1 MKNIQRYILSLLM
14 VLMLV
19 PQTAQAQKNKPEMVT
34 VKGVVEDALGP
45 IIGASV
51 SVKNQ
56 PGVGA
61 ISDIDG
67 NFSIK
72 VGPYDVLQIS
82 FVGYLNV
89 EIPVL
94 TIEDKEHLV
103 VKMEEDTQSI
113 DEVVVTA
120 SGVQKKRT
128 LTGAITN
135 VDLKQLNAPGANLS
149 NSLAG
154 VIPGIIAM
162 QTSGEP
168 GENMS
173 QFWIRGMSTF
183 GAKSEALILVDGV
196 ERSFNEISVED
207 IESFSVLK
215 DASATAIYGQRGANG
230 VVLITTKRGEKGKVK
245 INAKA
250 GLDWNS
256 PVKVPQ
262 YANAYDWARLAN
274 EARVGRYETPLYTD
288 EELSIIQHG
297 LDPDLYPN
305 VDWRELMLKKGAP
318 SYYANVSFSGGSDNV
333 RYFVSGRY
341 TGENGRY
348 RTASSENTYNTN
360 STYERWNYRA
370 NVDMNLT
377 RTTVLSVSI
386 GGWLVNRNAPSS
398 SSTDIWGAFASYT
411 PLSAPR
417 KWSTGQWPIVNGMTT
432 PEYQLTQ
439 TGYRTIWENKIE
451 SSVSVDQ
458 NLSFI
463 TEGLK
468 FNGVFAFDTY
478 NWNQITRSKSEELW
492 SAEDMRDSNGD
503 LVLKRVATANAM
515 TQNKEVQGNKR
526 YYLQASL
533 DYSRVFAKNHRVGAF
548 AMVYREETSDVN
560 FSNDDLMGSIPH
572 RNLAYSGR
580 FTYAYKDKYLT
591 ELNWGYTGSENFEK
605 GKQFGFFPAVSVGWV
620 ASEEPFIKNTFPWLD
635 LFKIRASYGEVG
647 NDELDGRR
655 FPYIT
660 LVNTDD
666 NGSYTFGE
674 YGTNRVQAY
683 RIKTLGT
690 PYLTWEVAKKYDLGL
705 DFSLFKNK
713 ITGTVDWF
721 LDKRDDI
728 FMQRNQMPL
737 TTGLA
742 DQTPMANVGKMKS
755 YGADGNIAY
764 NQKIGP
770 VNVQFRAN
778 FTYQTTDIID
788 KDEAAN
794 ELWYKMEKGFQLN
807 QSRGFIALGL
817 FKDQADIDSSP
828 DQSGLSNKA
837 ILPGDIKYKDVNG
850 DGVINDDDIVPL
862 GYRQVPGLQYGFGF
876 SANWKNWGINLLFQ
890 GTGKCD
896 FFLGGSG
903 PHAFHDGKRGNI
915 LQVMVDGNRW
925 IPKEISGT
933 EATENPNADWP
944 RLTYTNNDNNNR
956 KSTFWLRERKYLR
969 LRNVEITYDL
979 PQRWTR
985 KINISN
991 MRIGVIGQNL
1001 LTWAP
1006 FKWWD
1011 PEVASEDGSNYP
1023 INKTYSFYV
1032 QFSF

>member
-1 MKNIQRYILSLLM
+1 MKNIQQYIVLLLM
-14 VLMLV
+14 AVLLV
-19 PQTAQAQKNKPEMVT
+19 PQSLQAQENKKLVI
-34 VKGVVEDALGP
+34 KGVVEDALGP
-45 IIGASV
+45 IVGASV
-51 SVKNQ
+51 VAKNQ

-61 ISDIDG
+61 ITDLDG
-67 NFSIK
+67 RFSLK
-72 VGPYDVLQIS
+72 VGPYDVLQIT
-82 FVGYLNV
+82 FVGYQSV

-94 TIEDKEHLV
+94 SIKDTNNLKVTMKEDNQ
-103 VKMEEDTQSI
+103 TI

-120 SGVQKKRT
+120 SGVQKKKT

-135 VDLKQLNAPGANLS
+135 VELKHLNAPGANLS

-154 VIPGIIAM
+154 VVPGIIAM
-162 QTSGEP
+162 QSSGEP

-183 GAKSEALILVDGV
+183 GAKSGALILVDGV
-196 ERSFNEISVED
+196 ERSFNEIPVED

-245 INAKA
+245 INVKA
-250 GLDWNS
+250 GFDWNT
-256 PVKVPQ
+256 PVKVPE
-262 YANAYDWARLAN
+262 YASGYDWARLAN
-274 EARVGRYETPLYTD
+274 EALVGRYENPLYTN
-288 EELSIIQHG
+288 EELDIIQHG

-305 VDWRELMLKKGAP
+305 IDWRDLMLKKGAP
-318 SYYANVSFSGGSDNV
+318 SYYANISFSGGSDNV
-333 RYFVSGRY
+333 RYFVTGRY

-348 RTASSENTYNTN
+348 RTSSSENKYNTN

-377 RTTVLSVSI
+377 RTTVLSVGV
-386 GGWLVNRNAPSS
+386 GGWLINRTSPSS
-398 SSTDIWGAFASYT
+398 GSSDIWSSFASYT
-411 PLSAPR
+411 PLTAPR
-417 KWSTGQWPIVNGMTT
+417 KWSTGQWPIVSGMTT
-432 PEYQLTQ
+432 PEYQMTQ
-439 TGYRTIWENKIE
+439 TGYRTIWENKME
-451 SSVSVDQ
+451 TNVGLEQD
-458 NLSFI
+458 LSFI
-463 TEGLK
+463 TKGLK

-478 NWNQITRSKSEELW
+478 NKNTIVREKGEELW
-492 SAEDMRDSNGD
+492 SAESMRNGNGN
-503 LVLKRVATANAM
+503 LVLKREANAKAM
-515 TQNKEVQGNKR
+515 SQAKTVEGDKR

-533 DYSRVFAKNHRVGAF
+533 DYSRLFADKHRVGAF
-548 AMVYREETSDVN
+548 AMVYQQETSDVN
-560 FSNDDLMGSIPH
+560 FAEDDLMASIPH
-572 RNLAYSGR
+572 RTLAYSGR

-591 ELNWGYTGSENFEK
+591 EFNWGYTGSENFEK
-605 GKQFGFFPAVSVGWV
+605 GKQFGFFPAVSLGWV
-620 ASEEPFIKNTFPWLD
+620 LSEEPFIKKTMPWMD
-635 LFKIRASYGEVG
+635 QFKIRASYGEVG
-647 NDELDGRR
+647 NDEIAGRR

-666 NGSYTFGE
+666 NSYSFGE
-674 YGTNRVQAY
+674 FTNNSSQGY
-683 RIKTLGT
+683 RIKTMGT
-690 PYLTWEVAKKYDLGL
+690 PYLTWEVAKKYDIGV
-705 DFSLFKNK
+705 DFSVFNSK
-713 ITGTVDWF
+713 ITGTIDWF

-728 FMQRNQMPL
+728 FMKRNQMPL

-755 YGADGNIAY
+755 YGWDGNIAY
-764 NQKIGP
+764 SQRIGQ
-770 VNVQFRAN
+770 VNLQLRAN
-778 FTYQTTDIID
+778 FTYQTTDVID

-817 FKDQADIDSSP
+817 FKDQEDIDRSP
-828 DQSGLSNKA
+828 SQEALSNKT

-850 DGVINDDDIVPL
+850 DGVITDDDIVPL
-862 GYRQVPGLQYGFGF
+862 GYREVPGLQYGIGL

-896 FFLGGSG
+896 FFVGGSG

-933 EATENPNADWP
+933 EATEDPNADWP
-944 RLTYTNNDNNNR
+944 RLTYTNNNNNNR
-956 KSTFWLRERKYLR
+956 KSTFWLKERKYLR
-969 LRNVEITYDL
+969 LRNLEITYDL
-979 PQRWTR
+979 PQMWTR
-985 KINISN
+985 KFLVSN
-991 MRIGVIGQNL
+991 MRIGFIGQNL
-1001 LTWAP
+1001 FTWAP

-1011 PEVASEDGSNYP
+1011 PEGTNESGSSYP
-1023 INKTYSFYV
+1023 INRTYSCYI

>member
-1 MKNIQRYILSLLM
+1 MKNIQQYIVLLLM
-14 VLMLV
+14 AVLLV
-19 PQTAQAQKNKPEMVT
+19 PQSLQAQENKKLVI
-34 VKGVVEDALGP
+34 KGVVEDALGP

-51 SVKNQ
+51 VAKNQ

-61 ISDIDG
+61 ITDLDG
-67 NFSIK
+67 RFSLK
-72 VGPYDVLQIS
+72 VGPYDVLQIT
-82 FVGYLNV
+82 FVGYQPV

-94 TIEDKEHLV
+94 SIKDKNNLKVTMKEDNQ
-103 VKMEEDTQSI
+103 TI

-120 SGVQKKRT
+120 SGVQKKKT

-135 VDLKQLNAPGANLS
+135 VELKHLNAPGANLS

-154 VIPGIIAM
+154 VVPGIIAM
-162 QTSGEP
+162 QSSGEP

-183 GAKSEALILVDGV
+183 GAKSGALILVDGV
-196 ERSFNEISVED
+196 ERSFNEIPVED

-245 INAKA
+245 INVKA
-250 GLDWNS
+250 GFDWNT
-256 PVKVPQ
+256 PVKVPE
-262 YANAYDWARLAN
+262 YASGYDWARLAN
-274 EARVGRYETPLYTD
+274 EALVGRYENPLYTN
-288 EELSIIQHG
+288 EELDIIQHG

-305 VDWRELMLKKGAP
+305 IDWRDLMLKKGAP
-318 SYYANVSFSGGSDNV
+318 SYYANISFSGGSDNV
-333 RYFVSGRY
+333 RYFVTGRY

-348 RTASSENTYNTN
+348 RTSSSENKYNTN

-377 RTTVLSVSI
+377 RTTVLSVGV
-386 GGWLVNRNAPSS
+386 GGWLVNRTSPSS
-398 SSTDIWGAFASYT
+398 GSSDIWGAFASYT
-411 PLSAPR
+411 PLTAPR
-417 KWSTGQWPIVNGMTT
+417 KWSTGQWPIVSGMTT
-432 PEYQLTQ
+432 PEYQMTQ
-439 TGYRTIWENKIE
+439 TGYRTIWENKME
-451 SSVSVDQ
+451 TNVGLEQD
-458 NLSFI
+458 LSFI
-463 TEGLK
+463 TKGLK

-478 NWNQITRSKSEELW
+478 NKNTIVREKGEELW
-492 SAEDMRDSNGD
+492 SAESLRNGNGE
-503 LVLKRVATANAM
+503 LVLKREANAKAM
-515 TQNKEVQGNKR
+515 SQSKTVEGDKR

-533 DYSRVFAKNHRVGAF
+533 DYSRLFAEKHRVGAF
-548 AMVYREETSDVN
+548 AMVYQQETSDVN
-560 FSNDDLMGSIPH
+560 FAEDDLMASIPH
-572 RNLAYSGR
+572 RTLAYSGR

-591 ELNWGYTGSENFEK
+591 EFNWGYTGSENFEK
-605 GKQFGFFPAVSVGWV
+605 GKQFGFFPAVSLGWV
-620 ASEEPFIKNTFPWLD
+620 LSEEPFIKKAMPWMD
-635 LFKIRASYGEVG
+635 QFKIRASYGEVG
-647 NDELDGRR
+647 NDEIAGRR

-666 NGSYTFGE
+666 NSYSFGE
-674 YGTNRVQAY
+674 FTNNSAQGY
-683 RIKTLGT
+683 RIRTMGT
-690 PYLTWEVAKKYDLGL
+690 PHLTWEVAKKYDVGV
-705 DFSLFKNK
+705 DFSFFNSK

-728 FMQRNQMPL
+728 FMKRNQMPL

-755 YGADGNIAY
+755 YGWDGNIAY
-764 NQKIGP
+764 SQRIGQ
-770 VNVQFRAN
+770 VNLQLRAN
-778 FTYQTTDIID
+778 FTYQTTDVID

-807 QSRGFIALGL
+807 QSRGLIALGL
-817 FKDQADIDSSP
+817 FKDQEDIDRSP
-828 DQSGLSNKA
+828 SQTALSNKT

-850 DGVINDDDIVPL
+850 DGVITDDDKVPL
-862 GYRQVPGLQYGFGF
+862 GYREVPGLQYGIGL
-876 SANWKNWGINLLFQ
+876 SANWKNWGINMLFQ

-896 FFLGGSG
+896 FFVGGSG

-933 EATENPNADWP
+933 EATEDPNADWP
-944 RLTYTNNDNNNR
+944 RLTYTNNNNNNR
-956 KSTFWLRERKYLR
+956 KSTFWLKERKYLR
-969 LRNVEITYDL
+969 LRNLEITYDL
-979 PQRWTR
+979 PQVWTR
-985 KINISN
+985 KFFVSN
-991 MRIGVIGQNL
+991 MRIGFIGQNL
-1001 LTWAP
+1001 FTWAP

-1011 PEVASEDGSNYP
+1011 PEGTNESGSSYP
-1023 INKTYSFYV
+1023 INRTYSCYI

>member
-1 MKNIQRYILSLLM
+1 MKNIQQYIVLLLM
-14 VLMLV
+14 AVLLV
-19 PQTAQAQKNKPEMVT
+19 PQSLQAQENKKLVI
-34 VKGVVEDALGP
+34 KGVVEDALGP
-45 IIGASV
+45 IVGASV
-51 SVKNQ
+51 VAKNQ

-61 ISDIDG
+61 ITDLDG
-67 NFSIK
+67 RFSLK
-72 VGPYDVLQIS
+72 VGPYDVLQIT
-82 FVGYLNV
+82 FVGYQSV

-94 TIEDKEHLV
+94 SIKDTNNLKVTMKEDNQ
-103 VKMEEDTQSI
+103 TI

-120 SGVQKKRT
+120 SGVQKKKT

-135 VDLKQLNAPGANLS
+135 VELKHLNAPGANLS

-154 VIPGIIAM
+154 VVPGIIAM
-162 QTSGEP
+162 QSSGEP

-183 GAKSEALILVDGV
+183 GAKSGALILVDGV
-196 ERSFNEISVED
+196 ERSFNEIPVED

-245 INAKA
+245 INVKA
-250 GLDWNS
+250 GFDWNT
-256 PVKVPQ
+256 PVKVPE
-262 YANAYDWARLAN
+262 YASGYDWARLAN
-274 EARVGRYETPLYTD
+274 EALVGRYENPLYTN
-288 EELSIIQHG
+288 EELDIIQHG

-305 VDWRELMLKKGAP
+305 IDWRDLMLKKGAP
-318 SYYANVSFSGGSDNV
+318 SYYANISFSGGSDNV
-333 RYFVSGRY
+333 RYFVTGRY

-348 RTASSENTYNTN
+348 RTSSSENKYNTN

-377 RTTVLSVSI
+377 RTTVLSVGV
-386 GGWLVNRNAPSS
+386 GGWLINRTSPSS
-398 SSTDIWGAFASYT
+398 GSSDIWSSFASYT
-411 PLSAPR
+411 PLTAPR
-417 KWSTGQWPIVNGMTT
+417 KWSTGQWPIVSGMTT
-432 PEYQLTQ
+432 PEYQMTQ
-439 TGYRTIWENKIE
+439 TGYRTIWENKME
-451 SSVSVDQ
+451 TNVGLEQD
-458 NLSFI
+458 LSFI
-463 TEGLK
+463 TKGLK

-478 NWNQITRSKSEELW
+478 NKNTIVREKGEELW
-492 SAEDMRDSNGD
+492 SAESMRNGNGN
-503 LVLKRVATANAM
+503 LVLKREANAKAM
-515 TQNKEVQGNKR
+515 SQAKTVEGDKR

-533 DYSRVFAKNHRVGAF
+533 DYSRLFADKHRVGAF
-548 AMVYREETSDVN
+548 AMVYQQETSDVN
-560 FSNDDLMGSIPH
+560 FAEDDLMASIPH
-572 RNLAYSGR
+572 RTLAYSGR

-591 ELNWGYTGSENFEK
+591 EFNWGYTGSENFEK
-605 GKQFGFFPAVSVGWV
+605 GKQFGFFPAVSLGWV
-620 ASEEPFIKNTFPWLD
+620 LSEEPFIKKTMPWMD
-635 LFKIRASYGEVG
+635 QFKIRASYGEVG
-647 NDELDGRR
+647 NDEIAGRR

-666 NGSYTFGE
+666 NSYSFGE
-674 YGTNRVQAY
+674 FTNNSSQGY
-683 RIKTLGT
+683 RIKTMGT
-690 PYLTWEVAKKYDLGL
+690 PYLTWEVAKKYDIGV
-705 DFSLFKNK
+705 DFSFFNSK
-713 ITGTVDWF
+713 ITGTIDWF

-728 FMQRNQMPL
+728 FMKRNQMPL

-755 YGADGNIAY
+755 YGWDGNIAY
-764 NQKIGP
+764 SQRIGQ
-770 VNVQFRAN
+770 VNLQLRAN
-778 FTYQTTDIID
+778 FTYQTTDVID

-817 FKDQADIDSSP
+817 FKDQEDIDRSP
-828 DQSGLSNKA
+828 SQEALSNKT

-850 DGVINDDDIVPL
+850 DGVITDDDIVPL
-862 GYRQVPGLQYGFGF
+862 GYREVPGLQYGIGL

-896 FFLGGSG
+896 FFVGGSG

-933 EATENPNADWP
+933 EATEDPNADWP
-944 RLTYTNNDNNNR
+944 RLTYTNNNNNNR
-956 KSTFWLRERKYLR
+956 KSTFWLKERKYLR
-969 LRNVEITYDL
+969 LRNLEITYDL
-979 PQRWTR
+979 PQMWTR
-985 KINISN
+985 KFLVSN
-991 MRIGVIGQNL
+991 MRIGFIGQNL
-1001 LTWAP
+1001 FTWAP

-1011 PEVASEDGSNYP
+1011 PEGTNESGSSYP
-1023 INKTYSFYV
+1023 INRTYSCYI

>member
-1 MKNIQRYILSLLM
+1 MKNIQQYIVLLLM
-14 VLMLV
+14 AVLLV
-19 PQTAQAQKNKPEMVT
+19 PQSLQAQENKKLVI
-34 VKGVVEDALGP
+34 KGVVEDALGP
-45 IIGASV
+45 IVGASV
-51 SVKNQ
+51 VAKNQ

-61 ISDIDG
+61 ITDLDG
-67 NFSIK
+67 RFSLK
-72 VGPYDVLQIS
+72 VGPYDVLQIT
-82 FVGYLNV
+82 FVGYQSV

-94 TIEDKEHLV
+94 SIKDTNNLKVTMKEDNQ
-103 VKMEEDTQSI
+103 TI

-120 SGVQKKRT
+120 SGVQKKKT

-135 VDLKQLNAPGANLS
+135 VELKHLNAPGANLS

-154 VIPGIIAM
+154 VVPGIIAM
-162 QTSGEP
+162 QSSGEP

-183 GAKSEALILVDGV
+183 GAKSGALILVDGV
-196 ERSFNEISVED
+196 ERSFNEIPVED

-245 INAKA
+245 INVKA
-250 GLDWNS
+250 GFDWNT
-256 PVKVPQ
+256 PVKVPE
-262 YANAYDWARLAN
+262 YASGYDWARLAN
-274 EARVGRYETPLYTD
+274 EALVGRYENPLYTN
-288 EELSIIQHG
+288 EELDIIQHG

-305 VDWRELMLKKGAP
+305 IDWRDLMLKKGAP
-318 SYYANVSFSGGSDNV
+318 SYYANISFSGGSDNV
-333 RYFVSGRY
+333 RYFVTGRY

-348 RTASSENTYNTN
+348 RTSSSENKYNTN

-377 RTTVLSVSI
+377 RTTVLSVGV
-386 GGWLVNRNAPSS
+386 GGWLINRTSPSS
-398 SSTDIWGAFASYT
+398 GSSDIWSSFASYT
-411 PLSAPR
+411 PLTAPR
-417 KWSTGQWPIVNGMTT
+417 KWSTGQWPIVGGMTT
-432 PEYQLTQ
+432 PEYQMTQ
-439 TGYRTIWENKIE
+439 TGYRTIWENKME
-451 SSVSVDQ
+451 TNVGLEQD
-458 NLSFI
+458 LSFI
-463 TEGLK
+463 TKGLK

-478 NWNQITRSKSEELW
+478 NKNTIVREKGEELW
-492 SAEDMRDSNGD
+492 SAESMRNGNGN
-503 LVLKRVATANAM
+503 LVLKREANAKAM
-515 TQNKEVQGNKR
+515 SQAKTVEGDKR

-533 DYSRVFAKNHRVGAF
+533 DYSLTADKHRVGAF
-548 AMVYREETSDVN
+548 AMVYQQETSDVN
-560 FSNDDLMGSIPH
+560 FAEDDLMASIPH
-572 RNLAYSGR
+572 RTLAYSGR

-591 ELNWGYTGSENFEK
+591 EFNWGYTGSENFEK
-605 GKQFGFFPAVSVGWV
+605 GKQFGFFPAVSLGWV
-620 ASEEPFIKNTFPWLD
+620 LSEEPFIKKTMPWMD
-635 LFKIRASYGEVG
+635 QFKIRASYGEVG
-647 NDELDGRR
+647 NDEIAGRR

-666 NGSYTFGE
+666 NSYSFGE
-674 YGTNRVQAY
+674 FTNNSSQGY
-683 RIKTLGT
+683 RIKTMGT
-690 PYLTWEVAKKYDLGL
+690 PYLTWEVAKKYDIGV
-705 DFSLFKNK
+705 DFSFFNSK
-713 ITGTVDWF
+713 ITGTIDWF

-728 FMQRNQMPL
+728 FMKRNQMPL

-755 YGADGNIAY
+755 YGWDGNIAY
-764 NQKIGP
+764 SQRIGQ
-770 VNVQFRAN
+770 VNLQLRAN
-778 FTYQTTDIID
+778 FTYQTTDVID

-817 FKDQADIDSSP
+817 FKDQEDIDRSP
-828 DQSGLSNKA
+828 SQEALSNKT

-850 DGVINDDDIVPL
+850 DGVITDDDIVPL
-862 GYRQVPGLQYGFGF
+862 GYREVPGLQYGIGL

-896 FFLGGSG
+896 FFVGGSG

-933 EATENPNADWP
+933 EATEDPNADWP
-944 RLTYTNNDNNNR
+944 RLTYTNNNNNNR
-956 KSTFWLRERKYLR
+956 KSTFWLKERKYLR
-969 LRNVEITYDL
+969 LRNLEITYDL
-979 PQRWTR
+979 PQMWTR
-985 KINISN
+985 KFLVSN
-991 MRIGVIGQNL
+991 MRIGFIGQNL
-1001 LTWAP
+1001 FTWAP

-1011 PEVASEDGSNYP
+1011 PEGTNESGSSYP
-1023 INKTYSFYV
+1023 INRTYSCYI